1 MKTSKKTKIVSTL
14 GPSTSS
20 RETLKAMIEKGVNIF
35 RINFSHASYDDVKE
49 RVKMIRQLN
58 EEYGFNVGI
67 LGDLQGPKLRVG
79 KMKDEVVVSEGD
91 EIYFVTGEEFEGTNK
106 RVYMNYETFPRD
118 VQKGESILLDD
129 GKLIFEVV
137 STNKTNEVKAK
148 VIQGK
153 ASFS

>member
-67 LGDLQGPKLRVG
+67 LGDLQL
-79 KMKDEVVVSEGD
+79 
-91 EIYFVTGEEFEGTNK
+91 T
-106 RVYMNYETFPRD
+106 
-118 VQKGESILLDD
+118 
-129 GKLIFEVV
+129 
-137 STNKTNEVKAK
+137 
-148 VIQGK
+148 K
-153 ASFS
+153 ASCWENER